1 LVDKLVFFLHCSIT
15 EIISVLLIFSN
26 FFKIIFEFAS
36 KCLVDL
42 LGKLVLC
49 ADLFFLHL
57 YSLELLAKFINPFLV
72 GQVLSFK
79 SIVVN
84 VKLIDFLILSSLL
97 LGKTFFKQNFFGD
110 CRHQLNI
117 FIIEFVFRLSHL
129 SSSLLKLLGKVR
141 NFSLVESILP
151 LKVLNL
157 LVEC

>member
-1 LVDKLVFFLHCSIT
+1 MVDKLLFLLHCSIT
-15 EIISVLLIFSN
+15 DVISVLLIFSN

-36 KCLVDL
+36 KCLVNL

-49 ADLFFLHL
+49 TELLFLHL
-57 YSLELLAKFINPFLV
+57 YSFELLAKFIDSLLV

-79 SIVVN
+79 SVVVN

-97 LGKTFFKQNFFGD
+97 LGKIFFKQNFFGD

-117 FIIEFVFRLSHL
+117 FLVEFVLRLSHL
-129 SSSLLKLLGKVR
+129 SSSLLKLLGEVR

-157 LVEC
+157 LVER